1 MKNDPTDLPA
11 GASSNLVADYLI
23 DLLRSMAAL
32 ADAAELEQSKLAIDR
47 ALDAVLS
54 EKDAGGSGRI
64 ASAG

>member
-1 MKNDPTDLPA
+1 MKNDSTDLPA

-32 ADAAELEQSKLAIDR
+32 ADTAGLEQSKLAIDR

-54 EKDAGGSGRI
+54 EKDADGSGRM
-64 ASAG
+64 ASTG